1 MISRYLLSL
10 FCLAA
15 ICLFIT
21 PSASQAVDFKED
33 VQPIF
38 KKKCY
43 KCHSGPRAK
52 GKLRYDDADK
62 LATRIG
68 TEEDDVF
75 FPGDPAKSLA
85 IIKAALPRTDTDAM
99 PPPNRGDALNSTE
112 LGILKKWVME
122 GAKVE
127 SGEAPGDTPAP
138 TEPSAEMSKVHDWTN
153 TAGKTLRASFVSS
166 DGKSVRLKKEEDG
179 SEFDYPMSSLNQAS
193 RALAKELSIGQ

>member
-1 MISRYLLSL
+1 MISRYFLPFFS
-10 FCLAA
+10 LAA
-15 ICLFIT
+15 IFQFASPAL
-21 PSASQAVDFKED
+21 SQAVDFKED

-52 GKLRYDDADK
+52 GKLRYDDAGK
-62 LATRIG
+62 LASRIG
-68 TEEDDVF
+68 TDEDAVF
-75 FPGDPAKSLA
+75 VPGDPAKSLA
-85 IIKAALPRTDTDAM
+85 LIKAALPRTDTDAM

-122 GAKVE
+122 GAKLE

-166 DGKSVRLKKEEDG
+166 DGKTVRLKKEEDG
-179 SEFDYPMSSLNQAS
+179 MEFDYPMSALNQDS
-193 RALAKELSIGQ
+193 RALAKKLSVGQ